1 MVVMKPLIIA
11 NWKLNPDTPKAAE
24 KLFLDTYAATAQVKG
39 VDVVV
44 CPPPLLVGAVAAAR
58 GAKKKVALG
67 AQDACA
73 EMRGAHT
80 GESGIPALKAYG
92 ASYVILGHSERRA
105 QGETDAQVAEKV
117 AAACASNMRVVVC
130 IGETAR
136 TEEGEYYHTI
146 EQQLRAAL
154 SGVKRAHI
162 SRLVVAYEPVWAIGK
177 RGSEAMQP
185 EQIRETVL
193 FIKKILIE
201 TYGRA
206 PARTVRVL
214 YGGSVKADNAGACV
228 AEGGADGVLVGSASL
243 DAKKFAGIART
254 VAEAAQGEG
263 VR

>member
-1 MVVMKPLIIA
+1 MVVMKPLVIA

-24 KLFLDTYAATAQVKG
+24 KLFLDTYAATASIRG
-39 VDVVV
+39 VEVVV
-44 CPPPLLVGAVAAAR
+44 CPPPLLVGTVAAAR

-73 EMRGAHT
+73 EVRGAHT
-80 GESGIPALKAYG
+80 GESGIPVLKAYG
-92 ASYVILGHSERRA
+92 VSHVILGHSERRA
-105 QGETDAQVAEKV
+105 RGETDAQVTEKF
-117 AAACASNMRVVVC
+117 ATTLASGMNAVVC

-154 SGVKRAHI
+154 SGVKRAQLARMVI
-162 SRLVVAYEPVWAIGK
+162 AYEPVWAIGK

-201 TYGRA
+201 TYGRT
-206 PARTVRVL
+206 PASNVRVL

-243 DAKKFAGIART
+243 DAQEFAGIART
-254 VAEAAQGEG
+254 VAESTRCEG
-263 VR
+263 MH